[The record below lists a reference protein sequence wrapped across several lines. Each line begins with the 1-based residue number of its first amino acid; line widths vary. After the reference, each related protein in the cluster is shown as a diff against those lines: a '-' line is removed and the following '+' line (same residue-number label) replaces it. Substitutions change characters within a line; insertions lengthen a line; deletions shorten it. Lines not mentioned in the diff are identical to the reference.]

1 MLTLFADIAPDLS
14 QIEGIMAE
22 QLVSSEPR
30 VQQLIADLGEF
41 HGKMLRPSLLVL
53 TARSMGA
60 VTQQHLRLAAALEL
74 IHTATLIHDDMIDG
88 GDTRRGITT
97 PHVRF
102 GTSTAILLGD
112 FFYTRAF
119 HLVAD
124 LGDPWMTRTITATTN
139 VICEGELHQ
148 MCAQRDLAMTR
159 KEYDRI
165 IYAKTAVLC
174 ETACRL
180 GAALGNDIERSAA
193 AAFGRSCGIA
203 FQIVDDCLDL
213 TGDAQKVGKSLTSDI
228 ERGRL
233 TLPFLHALQDCKP
246 DQRAV
251 LGQRLLSV
259 RGPEDIHALRDE
271 VIERGGVEASLRE
284 ARQHVAHARE
294 QLTALPA
301 GPHRDVLHD
310 LAGFIVDREF

>member
-14 QIEGIMAE
+14 QVEGIMAE

-41 HGKMLRPSLLVL
+41 HGKLLRPSLLIL
-53 TARSMGA
+53 TARCLGA
-60 VTQQHLRLAAALEL
+60 VSPQHMRLAAALEL

-88 GDTRRGITT
+88 GDTRRGTPT

-124 LGDPWMTRTITATTN
+124 QGDPWMTRTITATTN

-159 KEYDRI
+159 EEYDRI

-180 GAALGNDIERSAA
+180 GAAKGDDRQRHAA

-213 TGDAQKVGKSLTSDI
+213 VGDPQKVGKSLTSDI

-233 TLPFLHALQDCKP
+233 TLPFFSVLEQASDHEREA
-246 DQRAV
+246 
-251 LGQRLLSV
+251 LGQRLV
-259 RGPEDIHALRDE
+259 EIRGPNDVQSLRDV
-271 VIERGGVEASLRE
+271 VIERGGVEAALKE
-284 ARQHVAHARE
+284 ARTHVAHARE
-294 QLTALPA
+294 QLTVLPP
-301 GPHRDVLHD
+301 GPHREVLHD